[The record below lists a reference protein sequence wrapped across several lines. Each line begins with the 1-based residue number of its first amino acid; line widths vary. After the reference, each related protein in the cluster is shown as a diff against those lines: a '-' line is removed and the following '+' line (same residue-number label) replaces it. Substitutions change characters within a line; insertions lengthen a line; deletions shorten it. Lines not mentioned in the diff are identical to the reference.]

1 MGHVSGHLPVSSVDI
16 KNKRIGVHLPV
27 GPKALGSVLSTKK
40 EKKGGG
46 VVTNNP
52 KLVDYKINVKF
63 LASSNFKN

>member
-1 MGHVSGHLPVSSVDI
+1 L
-16 KNKRIGVHLPV
+16 
-27 GPKALGSVLSTKK
+27 GPRPWAQSLAPKK
-40 EKKGGG
+40 KKKGGG